1 MKPARSLAQP
11 FRTTAGLAEFRYYP
25 GVIANAKNGRKTRS
39 ARPGIKKS
47 KTNKSQKDQDAGSI
61 QETAPP
67 RREHFHT
74 KNPTKDVFTFLV
86 S

>member
-11 FRTTAGLAEFRYYP
+11 FRTTAGLAISLLP

-47 KTNKSQKDQDAGSI
+47 KTNKSRKDQDAGSI
-61 QETAPP
+61 QEAAPP

-74 KNPTKDVFTFLV
+74 KNPTKDVFTFSV